1 MHQNL
6 REYRYHHEAA
16 SLRWGATT
24 HVGLRRQI
32 NEDSLVA
39 SFPVFLIADGMGGHQ
54 AGDRASSLALGT
66 FEQLLGP
73 GLPKTDQVESAI
85 QRAFGAVLGAGAD
98 NAGTTLTGG
107 VLTQDACGIHWYFVN
122 IGDSR
127 TYMLRGGQLEQI
139 SVDHSVVQEM
149 IDSGE
154 MTREEAKAHPMRNVI
169 TRSIGGGMLTKP
181 DTWLVPV
188 ERSQRLLVC
197 SDGLTGE
204 VDDATIARVLRAH
217 PSPANAASELLQLAL
232 QGGARDNVSIIVVDV
247 DAVDSDDGWEDTNRL
262 LVSDTVPRGAV

>member
-1 MHQNL
+1 MEQNL

-16 SLRWGATT
+16 SIRWGATT

-32 NEDSLVA
+32 NEDSLIA

-73 GLPKTDQVESAI
+73 GLPKADQVESAI
-85 QRAFGAVLGAGAD
+85 QRAFGAVLGAGAE

-107 VLTQDACGIHWYFVN
+107 VLTQDDCGIQWYFVN

-139 SVDHSVVQEM
+139 SVDHSVV
-149 IDSGE
+149 
-154 MTREEAKAHPMRNVI
+154 
-169 TRSIGGGMLTKP
+169 
-181 DTWLVPV
+181 
-188 ERSQRLLVC
+188 
-197 SDGLTGE
+197 
-204 VDDATIARVLRAH
+204 
-217 PSPANAASELLQLAL
+217 
-232 QGGARDNVSIIVVDV
+232 
-247 DAVDSDDGWEDTNRL
+247 
-262 LVSDTVPRGAV
+262 